1 MWCRGIVGFSHDF
14 ITYESQIQSSTPPSP
29 LLRAGAM
36 VLHLVPRW
44 SARLFRASPRW
55 KKTYTQRASA
65 QLKWLG
71 CPRSV
76 YSPLACRA
84 YSKVSGSPEVMLTPE
99 RYPVQRLPFSTVS
112 EEDLAAFEC
121 IIPGRVIT
129 DPEQLQTCNVD
140 WLRTVRGE
148 SGPGQWE

>member
-1 MWCRGIVGFSHDF
+1 
-14 ITYESQIQSSTPPSP
+14 
-29 LLRAGAM
+29 M

-44 SARLFRASPRW
+44 SARLFWASPGWRR
-55 KKTYTQRASA
+55 TYTQGASVR
-65 QLKWLG
+65 LKGLG
-71 CPRSV
+71 CPRGM

-84 YSKVSGSPEVMLTPE
+84 YSAVTGGPDVMLTPE

-112 EEDLAAFEC
+112 EEDLAAFEY

-129 DPEQLQTCNVD
+129 DPEQLHACNVD

-148 SGPGQWE
+148 SGPGQWGKRSKCRKTVQARGAESLAVCLTCL